1 MPMITM
7 VSLWRF
13 LGVALLLQITL
24 SDRRRLHQLRER
36 NVPTGE
42 IARQLGRRLDGKPSI
57 DLRVESPVHR
67 ML

>member
-1 MPMITM
+1 M
-7 VSLWRF
+7 
-13 LGVALLLQITL
+13 GVALLLQITL